1 MLTGEVKNP
10 EPDFAHEKAL
20 AQAIVT
26 AFGELITLRTQD
38 LPHRFKAP
46 PIFAQ
51 YMREVEK
58 QSGGSGNFTQ
68 VNIGWG
74 PMPIVMQWVTRPR
87 VHILEL
93 TFSSPDGMRLF
104 TLEIEYAVG
113 QEISDAMKMQY
124 L

>member
-26 AFGELITLRTQD
+26 ALGEFISVRTQD

-46 PIFAQ
+46 ASFAQ
-51 YMREVEK
+51 YMAD
-58 QSGGSGNFTQ
+58 
-68 VNIGWG
+68 WG
-74 PMPIVMQWVTRPR
+74 TNSTYRSMPIMGSNSSNYMTIDMTTRPTQ
-87 VHILEL
+87 HIFEM
-93 TFSSPDGMRLF
+93 TFTGADGMRLF
-104 TLEIEYAVG
+104 TLEIEYGDAVK
-113 QEISDAMKMQY
+113 EVNNAMKMQY